1 MFAVTLFH
9 VATGAAV
16 FVLRRTRPELP
27 RPYRVWGYPVV
38 PALFIL
44 ACGLLV
50 VNTLAERP
58 LESLWGLGL
67 VALGLPAYAYWR
79 RRV

>member
-1 MFAVTLFH
+1 M
-9 VATGAAV
+9 
-16 FVLRRTRPELP
+16 FVLRRTRPDLR

-38 PALFIL
+38 PGLFII

-50 VNTLAERP
+50 ANTLSERP

-67 VALGLPAYAYWR
+67 VALGLPAYAAWR
-79 RRV
+79 RRA

>member
-1 MFAVTLFH
+1 
-9 VATGAAV
+9 
-16 FVLRRTRPELP
+16 VLRRTRPELP
-27 RPYRVWGYPVV
+27 RLYRAWGYPVV
-38 PALFIL
+38 PGLFIL

-50 VNTLAERP
+50 VNTVSERP

-79 RRV
+79 HRTREATPVSDGA